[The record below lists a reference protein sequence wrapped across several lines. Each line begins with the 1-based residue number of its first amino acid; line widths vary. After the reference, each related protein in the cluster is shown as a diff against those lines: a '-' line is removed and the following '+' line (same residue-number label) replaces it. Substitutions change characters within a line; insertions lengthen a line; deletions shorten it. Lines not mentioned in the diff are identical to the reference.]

1 MRVSVHQLSLSPL
14 IHAHLFS
21 SHFLTRAAAA
31 QASLE
36 LDEKAE
42 AAYYKLE
49 HRLKIQ
55 LGLIEEDEA
64 EAEKR
69 R

>member
-1 MRVSVHQLSLSPL
+1 MPAA
-14 IHAHLFS
+14 AHL
-21 SHFLTRAAAA
+21 
-31 QASLE
+31 ASLE

-42 AAYYKLE
+42 AEYYKLE

-55 LGLIEEDEA
+55 LGLIEDTDREA
-64 EAEKR
+64 R